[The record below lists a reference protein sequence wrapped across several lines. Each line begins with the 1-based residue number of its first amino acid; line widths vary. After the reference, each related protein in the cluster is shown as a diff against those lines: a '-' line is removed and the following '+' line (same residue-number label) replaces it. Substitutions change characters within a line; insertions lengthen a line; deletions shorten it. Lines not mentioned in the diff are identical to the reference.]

1 MPGIVSIDPTSS
13 YKSLLMIHWSKGPCI
28 KGVFWRKVNRFSFG
42 YENARY
48 QLACFCYIY
57 PPFIKCQAPRE
68 GSMFCLIPID
78 KQKFVKIWIWNVTNQ
93 MIVFSAFIQSEYR
106 GTRHHF
112 SILLVSFSVLK
123 NKQIQVNDSWLL
135 PSTTESLFLK
145 YWTES
150 ILTTALRV
158 GGKGVLLVLLMPKM
172 GDKRSEVFSI
182 KVFKT
187 QH

>member
-1 MPGIVSIDPTSS
+1 
-13 YKSLLMIHWSKGPCI
+13 
-28 KGVFWRKVNRFSFG
+28 
-42 YENARY
+42 
-48 QLACFCYIY
+48 
-57 PPFIKCQAPRE
+57 
-68 GSMFCLIPID
+68 
-78 KQKFVKIWIWNVTNQ
+78 

-150 ILTTALRV
+150 GEGGLTGLTNAKNGKQAVSSILHQ
-158 GGKGVLLVLLMPKM
+158 
-172 GDKRSEVFSI
+172 SI
-182 KVFKT
+182 
-187 QH
+187 